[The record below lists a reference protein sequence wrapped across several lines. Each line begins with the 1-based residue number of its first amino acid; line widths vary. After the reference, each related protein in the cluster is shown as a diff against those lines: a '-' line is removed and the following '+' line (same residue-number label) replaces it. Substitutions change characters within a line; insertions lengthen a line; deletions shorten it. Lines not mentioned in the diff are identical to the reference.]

1 MSIKNAF
8 TGKTMN
14 YTDIITTDQKS
25 YKMLPIDAMI
35 WFKELN
41 LNKTL
46 KNINEIK
53 GPGRIIKQYVKYDDI
68 EYRIEYPINSTKI
81 VLSRA
86 ALIYLSEP

>member
-8 TGKTMN
+8 TGRQMN
-14 YTDIITTDQKS
+14 YTEIMTTDNKS
-25 YKMLPIDAMI
+25 YKMLPADTEV

-41 LNKTL
+41 LNKTI

-53 GPGRIIKQYVKYDDI
+53 GPGRIVKQFVKYDDI
-68 EYRIEYPINSTKI
+68 EYRIEFPINSTKI

-86 ALIYLSEP
+86 ALVYLSKP

>member
-8 TGKTMN
+8 TGKPMD
-14 YTDIITTDQKS
+14 YTDIMTTDRKS
-25 YKMLPIDAMI
+25 YKMLPTDAEI

-41 LNKTL
+41 LNKTI

-53 GPGRIIKQYVKYDDI
+53 GPGRIIKQYVKWNDI

-86 ALIYLSEP
+86 ALVYLSKP

>member
-8 TGKTMN
+8 TGRQMN
-14 YTDIITTDQKS
+14 YTDIMTTDNKS
-25 YKMLPIDAMI
+25 YKMLPADAEV

-41 LNKTL
+41 LNKTI

-53 GPGRIIKQYVKYDDI
+53 GPGRIVKQFVKYDDI
-68 EYRIEYPINSTKI
+68 EYRIEFPISSTNI

-86 ALIYLSEP
+86 ALVYLSKP